1 MPAGTGT
8 YRAKPGSPGELQ
20 GGVTGYAKKRA
31 TVSCHSFSEK
41 SDRVKIKMVG
51 GAPTDTADRAA
62 GFKGLQQEDG
72 VQKELLSGPVTLY
85 QEGELS
91 GPLFSQ
97 LPLISGGSCPFFKFD
112 QGYGQTPAP
121 LPYGQGRP
129 ESVVL
134 CGERELRCSHRNS
147 SIKNTTAQQAT
158 DTWNRLAPHQARA
171 TPAARARAPARG
183 D

>member
-1 MPAGTGT
+1 M
-8 YRAKPGSPGELQ
+8 
-20 GGVTGYAKKRA
+20 KKRA

-62 GFKGLQQEDG
+62 GFKGLQREDG

-97 LPLISGGSCPFFKFD
+97 LPLISGAVALSSNLIRIRTDSGAF
-112 QGYGQTPAP
+112 AIW
-121 LPYGQGRP
+121 QGRP

-158 DTWNRLAPHQARA
+158 DTWNSLRRTSQSD
-171 TPAARARAPARG
+171 PAARARAPARG

>member
-1 MPAGTGT
+1 MKKTCNCFMPLLF
-8 YRAKPGSPGELQ
+8 R
-20 GGVTGYAKKRA
+20 
-31 TVSCHSFSEK
+31 K

-97 LPLISGGSCPFFKFD
+97 LPLISGAVALSSNLIRMRTDSGAFAIWARAAGVCCIVWGEGAPLLSQEQFD
-112 QGYGQTPAP
+112 KKYHGAAGYGHLEQACAAP
-121 LPYGQGRP
+121 GQSDPRRQ
-129 ESVVL
+129 SQST
-134 CGERELRCSHRNS
+134 GERRLS
-147 SIKNTTAQQAT
+147 SV
-158 DTWNRLAPHQARA
+158 
-171 TPAARARAPARG
+171 
-183 D
+183 